1 MTHHFVNLISWEFF
15 VDNRNSNF
23 NKKLKIDSLS
33 LSIMVKLF
41 GYNNNR
47 VSGLK
52 FYNENNFENA
62 VFLVSSI
69 TGNFTNSFVLPFWKN
84 INDIKLNKEIISEIQ
99 KYENIIIGISSPK
112 QDSLSFKINKIFPNK
127 NIYCLGAAIYEKYS
141 LKFDFLHINWI
152 FFLIKQPKR
161 TFFKISKTI
170 KEILKILFIRKH
182 RIKFKLF
189 CSENI
194 FI

>member
-84 INDIKLNKEIISEIQ
+84 IND
-99 KYENIIIGISSPK
+99 G
-112 QDSLSFKINKIFPNK
+112 
-127 NIYCLGAAIYEKYS
+127 
-141 LKFDFLHINWI
+141 FDFPIHAKWNKW
-152 FFLIKQPKR
+152 
-161 TFFKISKTI
+161 KISDWNDEADFESFDNPYCIVKRS
-170 KEILKILFIRKH
+170 EWYD
-182 RIKFKLF
+182 F
-189 CSENI
+189 CKNEAG
-194 FI
+194 